1 MRKVCKGSSSIITKK
16 QNARVSTML
25 LANPKALWIHGH
37 KGSLF
42 VRGAV
47 AKLAE
52 PRRGWFIGYIYMVVS
67 IIFLMKNL

>member
-1 MRKVCKGSSSIITKK
+1 
-16 QNARVSTML
+16 ML
-25 LANPKALWIHGH
+25 LVNPEALWIHGH

-67 IIFLMKNL
+67 IFVFNEKLVIFNIKIF

>member
-1 MRKVCKGSSSIITKK
+1 
-16 QNARVSTML
+16 ML
-25 LANPKALWIHGH
+25 LVNPEALWIHGH